1 MQIDLPAALFANL
14 VFSVRIAPAIL
25 VIVTVVR
32 GLILLSGQKREF
44 EDWTR
49 NSLMSALS
57 ILFLPGTLAYIGIR
71 YTVSRA
77 FGIDVENIG
86 GSTTYGEINLFLKV
100 ERPPRVAIVLSAL
113 YMIVV
118 MSVFVALSLILL
130 PALLF
135 FQNMP
140 AVLFCWYVAIG
151 VLFNIS
157 LRSGDVSLVVASL
170 RRRPR
175 AGALEFIV
183 VMVALVLLYTQVVG
197 VLV

>member
-14 VFSVRIAPAIL
+14 VFSVKIAPGIL
-25 VIVTVVR
+25 VVVTIVR

-57 ILFLPGTLAYIGIR
+57 IIFLPGTLAYIAIR

-140 AVLFCWYVAIG
+140 AVLLCWYVAIG
-151 VLFNIS
+151 VLFNNS

-175 AGALEFIV
+175 AGVLEFIA
-183 VMVALVLLYTQVVG
+183 VMVALVLLYTQVAG

>member
-14 VFSVRIAPAIL
+14 VFSVKIAPGIL
-25 VIVTVVR
+25 VVVTIVR

-57 ILFLPGTLAYIGIR
+57 IIFLPGTLAYIGIR
-71 YTVSRA
+71 YIVSRA

-100 ERPPRVAIVLSAL
+100 ERPPRVVIVLSAL

-151 VLFNIS
+151 VLFNNS

-175 AGALEFIV
+175 AGALEFIA

>member
-1 MQIDLPAALFANL
+1 MQINLPAVLFANL
-14 VFSVRIAPAIL
+14 VFSVKIAPGIL
-25 VIVTVVR
+25 VVVTIVR

-57 ILFLPGTLAYIGIR
+57 IIFLPGTLAYIGIR
-71 YTVSRA
+71 YIVSRA

-100 ERPPRVAIVLSAL
+100 ERPPRVVIVLSAL

-151 VLFNIS
+151 VLFNNS

-175 AGALEFIV
+175 AGALEFIA

>member
-14 VFSVRIAPAIL
+14 VFSVKIAPGIL

-57 ILFLPGTLAYIGIR
+57 IIFLPGTLAYIGIR
-71 YTVSRA
+71 YTVSKA

-100 ERPPRVAIVLSAL
+100 ECPPRVAIVLSAL

-151 VLFNIS
+151 VLFNNS

-175 AGALEFIV
+175 AGALEFIA
-183 VMVALVLLYTQVVG
+183 VMVTLVLLYTQVVG

>member
-57 ILFLPGTLAYIGIR
+57 IIFLPGTLAYIGIR

>member
-14 VFSVRIAPAIL
+14 VFSVKIAPGIL

-57 ILFLPGTLAYIGIR
+57 IIFLPGTLAYIGIR

-77 FGIDVENIG
+77 FGVDVENIG

-151 VLFNIS
+151 VLFNNS

-175 AGALEFIV
+175 AGALEFIA

>member
-14 VFSVRIAPAIL
+14 VFSVKIAPGIL

-57 ILFLPGTLAYIGIR
+57 IIFLPGTLAYIGIR
-71 YTVSRA
+71 YIVSRA

-140 AVLFCWYVAIG
+140 AVLVCWYVAIG
-151 VLFNIS
+151 VIFNNS

-175 AGALEFIV
+175 AGAFEFIA

>member
-1 MQIDLPAALFANL
+1 MQIDLSAALFANL
-14 VFSVRIAPAIL
+14 VFSIRIAPAIL

-57 ILFLPGTLAYIGIR
+57 IIFLPGTLAYIGIS

-140 AVLFCWYVAIG
+140 LVLFCWYVAIG

-175 AGALEFIV
+175 AGALEFIA

>member
-14 VFSVRIAPAIL
+14 VFSVKIAPGIL
-25 VIVTVVR
+25 VVVTIVR
-32 GLILLSGQKREF
+32 GRILLSGQKREF

-57 ILFLPGTLAYIGIR
+57 IIFLPGTLAYIAIR

-140 AVLFCWYVAIG
+140 AVLLCWYVAIG
-151 VLFNIS
+151 VLFNNS

-175 AGALEFIV
+175 AGVLEFIA

>member
-1 MQIDLPAALFANL
+1 MPAALFANL

>member
-1 MQIDLPAALFANL
+1 MQIDVSAALLANL
-14 VFSVRIAPAIL
+14 VFSVKIAPGVL
-25 VIVTVVR
+25 VIVTIIR

-57 ILFLPGTLAYIGIR
+57 IIFLPGTLAYIGIR
-71 YTVSRA
+71 YIVSRA

-86 GSTTYGEINLFLKV
+86 GSTTYGEVNLFLKV

-130 PALLF
+130 PALLL

-140 AVLFCWYVAIG
+140 VVLFCWYVAIG

-175 AGALEFIV
+175 AGALEFIA
-183 VMVALVLLYTQVVG
+183 VMAALVLLYTQVVG

>member
-14 VFSVRIAPAIL
+14 VFSVKIAPGIL
-25 VIVTVVR
+25 AIVTVVR

-57 ILFLPGTLAYIGIR
+57 IIFLPGTLAYIGIR

-77 FGIDVENIG
+77 FGIAVENVG

-113 YMIVV
+113 YLIVV

-140 AVLFCWYVAIG
+140 LVLFCWYVAIG

-175 AGALEFIV
+175 AGALEFIA

>member
-14 VFSVRIAPAIL
+14 VFSVKIAPGIL
-25 VIVTVVR
+25 AIVTVVR

-57 ILFLPGTLAYIGIR
+57 IIFLPGTLAYIGIR

-77 FGIDVENIG
+77 FGIAVENVG

-140 AVLFCWYVAIG
+140 LVLFCWYVAIG

-175 AGALEFIV
+175 AGVLEFIA

>member
-1 MQIDLPAALFANL
+1 MQIDLPAALLANL
-14 VFSVRIAPAIL
+14 VFSVKIAPGIL

-57 ILFLPGTLAYIGIR
+57 IIFLPGTLAYIGIR

-100 ERPPRVAIVLSAL
+100 ERPPRVVIVLSAL

-140 AVLFCWYVAIG
+140 VVLFCWYVAVG

-175 AGALEFIV
+175 AGALEFIA
-183 VMVALVLLYTQVVG
+183 VMVTLVLLYTQVVG

>member
-14 VFSVRIAPAIL
+14 VFSIKIAPGIL

-57 ILFLPGTLAYIGIR
+57 IIFLPGTLAYIAIR

-118 MSVFVALSLILL
+118 MSVFVALSLILF

-140 AVLFCWYVAIG
+140 AVLLCWYVAVG
-151 VLFNIS
+151 VLFNNS
-157 LRSGDVSLVVASL
+157 LRSGDISLVVASL

-175 AGALEFIV
+175 TGALEFIA
-183 VMVALVLLYTQVVG
+183 VMAALVLLYTQVVG

>member
-57 ILFLPGTLAYIGIR
+57 IIFLPGTLAYIGIR

-100 ERPPRVAIVLSAL
+100 ERPPRVVIVLSAL

-140 AVLFCWYVAIG
+140 VVLFCWYVAIG

-175 AGALEFIV
+175 AGALEFIA

>member
-14 VFSVRIAPAIL
+14 VFSVKIAPGIL
-25 VIVTVVR
+25 VVVTIVR

-57 ILFLPGTLAYIGIR
+57 IIFLPGTLAYIGIR
-71 YTVSRA
+71 YIVSRA

-151 VLFNIS
+151 VLFNNS

-175 AGALEFIV
+175 AGALEFIA

>member
-14 VFSVRIAPAIL
+14 VFSVKIAPGVL

-57 ILFLPGTLAYIGIR
+57 IIFLPGTLAYIGIR
-71 YTVSRA
+71 YIVTRA

-151 VLFNIS
+151 ILFNNS
-157 LRSGDVSLVVASL
+157 LRSGDVSLVIASL

-175 AGALEFIV
+175 AGALEFIAV
-183 VMVALVLLYTQVVG
+183 IVALILLYTQVVG
-197 VLV
+197 VLF

>member
-14 VFSVRIAPAIL
+14 VFSVKIAPGIL
-25 VIVTVVR
+25 AIVTVVR

-57 ILFLPGTLAYIGIR
+57 IIFLPGTLAYVGIR
-71 YTVSRA
+71 YTVSKA

-118 MSVFVALSLILL
+118 MSVFVALSLILF

-140 AVLFCWYVAIG
+140 AVLLCWYVAVG
-151 VLFNIS
+151 VLFNNS
-157 LRSGDVSLVVASL
+157 LRSGDISLVVASL

-175 AGALEFIV
+175 TGALEFIA
-183 VMVALVLLYTQVVG
+183 VMAALVLLYTQVVG

>member
-14 VFSVRIAPAIL
+14 VFSVKIAPGIL
-25 VIVTVVR
+25 AIVTVVR

-57 ILFLPGTLAYIGIR
+57 IIFLPGTLAYIGIR

-100 ERPPRVAIVLSAL
+100 ERPPRVVIVLSAL

-140 AVLFCWYVAIG
+140 VVLFCWYVAIG

-175 AGALEFIV
+175 AGALEFIA

>member
-1 MQIDLPAALFANL
+1 MQIDLAAALFANL
-14 VFSVRIAPAIL
+14 VFSVKIAPGIL
-25 VIVTVVR
+25 VVVTIVR

-57 ILFLPGTLAYIGIR
+57 IIFLPGTLAYIGIR
-71 YTVSRA
+71 YIVSRA

-100 ERPPRVAIVLSAL
+100 ERPPRVTIVLSAL

-118 MSVFVALSLILL
+118 TSVFVALSLILF

-140 AVLFCWYVAIG
+140 AVLLCWYVAIG
-151 VLFNIS
+151 VLFNNS
-157 LRSGDVSLVVASL
+157 LRSGDISLVVASL

-175 AGALEFIV
+175 TGALEFIA

>member
-14 VFSVRIAPAIL
+14 VFSVKIAPGIL

-57 ILFLPGTLAYIGIR
+57 IIFLPGTLAYIGIR
-71 YTVSRA
+71 YAVSKA

-140 AVLFCWYVAIG
+140 AVLLCWYVAIG
-151 VLFNIS
+151 VLFNNS

-175 AGALEFIV
+175 AGALEFIA

>member
-1 MQIDLPAALFANL
+1 MQIDLAAALFANL
-14 VFSVRIAPAIL
+14 VFSVKIAPGIL

-57 ILFLPGTLAYIGIR
+57 IIFLPGTLAYIAIR

-86 GSTTYGEINLFLKV
+86 TSTTYGEINLFLKV

-140 AVLFCWYVAIG
+140 AVLLCWYVAVG
-151 VLFNIS
+151 VLFNNS
-157 LRSGDVSLVVASL
+157 LRSGDISLVVASL
-170 RRRPR
+170 RRKPR
-175 AGALEFIV
+175 TGALEFIA
-183 VMVALVLLYTQVVG
+183 VMAALVLLYTQVMG

>member
-14 VFSVRIAPAIL
+14 VFSIKIAPGIL
-25 VIVTVVR
+25 VIVTVIR

-57 ILFLPGTLAYIGIR
+57 IIFLPGTLAYIAIR

-118 MSVFVALSLILL
+118 MSVFVALSLILF

-140 AVLFCWYVAIG
+140 AVLLCWYVAVG
-151 VLFNIS
+151 VLFNNS
-157 LRSGDVSLVVASL
+157 LRSGDISLVVASL

-175 AGALEFIV
+175 TGALEFIA
-183 VMVALVLLYTQVVG
+183 VMAALVLLYTQVVG

>member
-14 VFSVRIAPAIL
+14 VFSVKIAPGIL
-25 VIVTVVR
+25 AIVTVVR

-57 ILFLPGTLAYIGIR
+57 IIFLPGTLAYIGIR

-77 FGIDVENIG
+77 FGIAVENVG

-113 YMIVV
+113 YLIVV

-140 AVLFCWYVAIG
+140 LVLFCWYVAIG

-175 AGALEFIV
+175 AGALEFIT

>member
-14 VFSVRIAPAIL
+14 VFSVKIAPGIL
-25 VIVTVVR
+25 AIVTVVR

-57 ILFLPGTLAYIGIR
+57 IIFLPGTLAYVGIR
-71 YTVSRA
+71 YTVSKA

-140 AVLFCWYVAIG
+140 VVLFCWYVAVG

-175 AGALEFIV
+175 AGAIEFIA

>member
-14 VFSVRIAPAIL
+14 VFSVKIAPGIL
-25 VIVTVVR
+25 VVVTIVR

-57 ILFLPGTLAYIGIR
+57 IIFLPGTLAYIAIR

-140 AVLFCWYVAIG
+140 AVLLCWYVAIG
-151 VLFNIS
+151 VLFNNS

-175 AGALEFIV
+175 AGVLEFIA

>member
-14 VFSVRIAPAIL
+14 VFSIKIAPGIL
-25 VIVTVVR
+25 VIVTVIR

-57 ILFLPGTLAYIGIR
+57 IIFLPGTLAYIAIR

-140 AVLFCWYVAIG
+140 AVLLCWYVAVG
-151 VLFNIS
+151 VLFNNS
-157 LRSGDVSLVVASL
+157 LRSGDISLVVASL

-175 AGALEFIV
+175 TGALEFIA
-183 VMVALVLLYTQVVG
+183 VMAALVLLYTQVMG

>member
-175 AGALEFIV
+175 AGALEFVV

>member
-14 VFSVRIAPAIL
+14 VFSVKIAPGIL
-25 VIVTVVR
+25 VVVTIVR

-57 ILFLPGTLAYIGIR
+57 IIFLPGTLAYIAIR

-140 AVLFCWYVAIG
+140 AVLLCWYVAIG
-151 VLFNIS
+151 VLFNNS

-170 RRRPR
+170 RRKPR
-175 AGALEFIV
+175 AGVLEFIA